1 MKTIDTLIDD
11 IYRVV
16 DEGTEIPEGLTE
28 SFAKELAE
36 IVADRLSGRPR
47 EPYLR
52 LSNLGTKCDRRL
64 WLEIRH
70 PELVEKLPPEAK
82 LKFLIGDLHEAILL
96 FLAEASGHSVTGK
109 QGELEIEGVKGH
121 RDAVIDG
128 ITVDV
133 KSASPFAFIKFQE
146 GLTKEK
152 DAFGYIEQLNSYMEA
167 AVDDEAVLNHE
178 LGAFLAADKVLG
190 KLTLDV
196 HKADPD
202 LDVRE
207 VARRKKEMLAS
218 EELPPRAFSDEPDG
232 KSGNRKLGTYCSYC
246 PVKNSCWPGL
256 QVYTYSNGPRFL
268 TKVAREPKVAK
279 DDPF

>member
-36 IVADRLSGRPR
+36 IVADRLSGKPR

-70 PELVEKLPPEAK
+70 PELVEKLPPEAR

-152 DAFGYIEQLNSYMEA
+152 DAFGYIEQLNSYMESGKGDPL
-167 AVDDEAVLNHE
+167 VSDGSR
-178 LGAFLAADKVLG
+178 GAFLAADKVLG

-246 PVKNSCWPGL
+246 PVKHSCWPGL
-256 QVYTYSNGPRFL
+256 QVYAYSNGPRFL
-268 TKVAREPKVAK
+268 TKVAKEPRVAK